1 MKSWIH
7 YMYCTFVVEIIR
19 WCKWNHGNIWFLFEG
34 FRNKFP
40 HTWSMYIYLRQ
51 ALLFYLNASDI
62 MQYWLNIKIKG
73 IFDSKWIFKKVFNP
87 FHASGLFLY
96 PQKIL
101 ENQGFCDVSR
111 DIERDQWSEI
121 VSEENKLRIAF
132 SLTCSLNTAWFYVCL
147 SIFQYCTWMI
157 QSSWKIW
164 LVLATA
170 YFWVIRLFT
179 KRSLIKLVSLRLTSS
194 QISSD

>member
-1 MKSWIH
+1 ME
-7 YMYCTFVVEIIR
+7 Y
-19 WCKWNHGNIWFLFEG
+19 
-34 FRNKFP
+34 
-40 HTWSMYIYLRQ
+40 YIYLRQ

-121 VSEENKLRIAF
+121 ASEENKLRIAF
-132 SLTCSLNTAWFYVCL
+132 SLTLSFIMLRKTKHTLKILRFEHRMILSMFVHFSVLYVNGPKQLKNLTGIGNCIFL
-147 SIFQYCTWMI
+147 SY
-157 QSSWKIW
+157 
-164 LVLATA
+164 
-170 YFWVIRLFT
+170 
-179 KRSLIKLVSLRLTSS
+179 
-194 QISSD
+194 

>member
-1 MKSWIH
+1 M
-7 YMYCTFVVEIIR
+7 EIFGFFSKDFAI
-19 WCKWNHGNIWFLFEG
+19 NSHTHGVFIYTCVKLF
-34 FRNKFP
+34 
-40 HTWSMYIYLRQ
+40 
-51 ALLFYLNASDI
+51 LFYLNASDI
-62 MQYWLNIKIKG
+62 MQHWLNIKIKG

-96 PQKIL
+96 PEKIL

-111 DIERDQWSEI
+111 DIERGQWSEI

>member
-1 MKSWIH
+1 M
-7 YMYCTFVVEIIR
+7 VEIIR

-121 VSEENKLRIAF
+121 ASEENKLRIAF
-132 SLTCSLNTAWFYVCL
+132 SLTLSFIMLRNGQTYIKNLAVWTPHDFKCL
-147 SIFQYCTWMI
+147 PIFQYCMWMV

-179 KRSLIKLVSLRLTSS
+179 KRSLIN
-194 QISSD
+194 

>member
-1 MKSWIH
+1 M
-7 YMYCTFVVEIIR
+7 EIFGFFSKDFAI
-19 WCKWNHGNIWFLFEG
+19 NSHTHGVCIYTCVKLF
-34 FRNKFP
+34 
-40 HTWSMYIYLRQ
+40 
-51 ALLFYLNASDI
+51 LFYLNASDI

-121 VSEENKLRIAF
+121 ASEENKLRIAF
-132 SLTCSLNTAWFYVCL
+132 SLTLSFIMLRNGQTYIKNLAVWTPHDFKCL
-147 SIFQYCTWMI
+147 PIFQYCMWMV

-179 KRSLIKLVSLRLTSS
+179 KRSLIN
-194 QISSD
+194 